1 MNELI
6 LYISVIRGW
15 ERYSN
20 YKLETGAYAIQ
31 KETLMCL

>member
-6 LYISVIRGW
+6 LHIADIRGW
-15 ERYSN
+15 ERYSS
-20 YKLETGAYAIQ
+20 YKLENGAYVIR